1 METKNNFLKQ
11 AEHQTKELLLKI
23 DKLESK
29 TQITKDETIKKLD
42 NQLYE
47 LRKKRAELNDKLA
60 ELKKAP
66 EDNWEY
72 ARNEFE
78 EIIKEPF
85 LERMK
90 YHIVDLEDKM
100 SDLALWTDEKWD
112 TFYQKAQEKI
122 SGFNDKIK
130 DLEKKASGV
139 SERTKKNLKKEI
151 ENIKERKEQ
160 LQQNL
165 NELSNT
171 SGEAWKDLK
180 KGFVEAGTSLKD
192 AVRNAYGHLSSK

>member
-1 METKNNFLKQ
+1 METKSDYLKQ
-11 AEHQTKELLLKI
+11 AELQTKELLLKI

-29 TQITKDETIKKLD
+29 AQMAKEETIHKLD
-42 NQLYE
+42 SQIYE
-47 LRKKRAELNDKLA
+47 LRKKRTELSDKIA

-66 EDNWEY
+66 DNNWDY

-90 YHIVDLEDKM
+90 YHVIDLEDKM

-122 SGFNDKIK
+122 TGFNEKIK

-139 SERTKKNLKKEI
+139 SERTKDNLNKEI
-151 ENIKERKEQ
+151 SHLKERKEQ
-160 LQQNL
+160 LQQKL

-180 KGFVEAGTSLKD
+180 KGFVEAGASLKD
-192 AVRNAYGHLSSK
+192 AMKNAYGHLASK

>member
-1 METKNNFLKQ
+1 METKNEYLKQ
-11 AEHQTKELLLKI
+11 AELQAKELLFKI

-29 TQITKDETIKKLD
+29 AQITKEETIKKLD
-42 NQLYE
+42 SQTYE
-47 LRKKRAELNDKLA
+47 LRKKRTELNDKLA

-66 EDNWEY
+66 DNNWDY

-78 EIIKEPF
+78 AIIKEPF

-90 YHIVDLEDKM
+90 YHVLDLEDKM

-112 TFYQKAQEKI
+112 SFYQKAQEKI
-122 SGFNDKIK
+122 SGFNEKIK

-139 SERTKKNLKKEI
+139 SDRTKTNLKKEI
-151 ENIKERKEQ
+151 ANIKDRKEQ
-160 LQQNL
+160 LQQSL

-180 KGFVEAGTSLKD
+180 KGFVEAGASLKD
-192 AVRNAYGHLSSK
+192 AMKNAYGHLSSK

>member
-1 METKNNFLKQ
+1 METKNDFLKQ
-11 AEHQTKELLLKI
+11 AELQTKELLFKI

-29 TQITKDETIKKLD
+29 TQMTKDETIKKLD

-47 LRKKRAELNDKLA
+47 LRKKRTELNDKLA

-66 EDNWEY
+66 DNNWEY

-122 SGFNDKIK
+122 SGFNEKIK

-139 SERTKKNLKKEI
+139 SERTKTNLKKEI
-151 ENIKERKEQ
+151 ANIKDRKEQ
-160 LQQNL
+160 LQQSL

-180 KGFVEAGTSLKD
+180 KGFVEAGASLKD
-192 AVRNAYGHLSSK
+192 AMKNAYGHLSSK